1 MKKGCLWAIGIFFLL
16 AIIGKF
22 AGSSEKSTSAEVDS
36 VTVELTNKVSAE

>member
-1 MKKGCLWAIGIFFLL
+1 MKKGCLWAIGIFSIL

-36 VTVELTNKVSAE
+36 VTVELTNN